1 METVGKVQETGKNT
15 LHLLTTSK
23 TSASTFYCPVWRRS
37 DFKLWFSLKFCNLL
51 YFSGSIAAAG
61 ATPPVV
67 GLKFLTYR
75 VNKILYTFTQR
86 PNMSTRTCGGS
97 RVL

>member
-1 METVGKVQETGKNT
+1 MYAEYLTTLQNQISQSMETVGKVQETGKNT

-51 YFSGSIAAAG
+51 YFSGSMAAAG

-67 GLKFLTYR
+67 GRPTKTLKA
-75 VNKILYTFTQR
+75 
-86 PNMSTRTCGGS
+86 S
-97 RVL
+97 